1 MLGSVEEKNGLR
13 DLSPSNH
20 SLVFGDAS
28 QPDRLV
34 CDLQLVVGD
43 CLVPTD
49 FHVLEMDE
57 EIDKPLILG

>member
-1 MLGSVEEKNGLR
+1 MSGSVEEKNGLR
-13 DLSPSNH
+13 DLSPSNL

-34 CDLQLVVGD
+34 CDPRLVVGD